1 MPEKIVTR
9 RDLLKIVIA
18 AGTSVSI
25 AGFLP
30 DKWIKPAV
38 ISGVLPVH
46 AQTSVLSA
54 CPQSSY
60 IISTVY

>member
-46 AQTSVLSA
+46 APNVRTIRM
-54 CPQSSY
+54 PTESY